1 MKCLKASHYEQRE
14 VIQAFCKGGNQ
25 CCLIIHFVLEGVV
38 PLPPLLKIIFGRQD
52 LFDILQ

>member
-1 MKCLKASHYEQRE
+1 LEVPGGMKCLKASHYEQRE

-38 PLPPLLKIIFGRQD
+38 PPS
-52 LFDILQ
+52 